1 MYLVD
6 VVFEEKIKFSELRRH
21 FMIPDMPT
29 CVPSSTFSQQELAV
43 MNDRQRPFQRRLEIF
58 EDGHD
63 PIFLQG
69 SRHARY
75 SGHPER
81 SMKTGIFLTDLFA
94 RYVRKDK
101 KTIFFRKDW
110 LQYQRQIVEKLRHH
124 VDKHNLYV
132 HSHTWNSLEFKPFEK
147 DEDYGSLSIIG
158 VDQSIGYC
166 PSILWKGVVIRVN
179 IDEDESVIDYDKRI
193 EAIEKLF
200 AINEKMSTLAI

>member
-1 MYLVD
+1 MAN
-6 VVFEEKIKFSELRRH
+6 VVEEKIKFSELRRH

-29 CVPSSTFSQQELAV
+29 CVPSSAFNEQELAV
-43 MNDRQRPFQRRLEIF
+43 MNDRQRPFQRRLEMF

-63 PIFLQG
+63 PVFLLG

-75 SGHPER
+75 SGHPEK

-101 KTIFFRKDW
+101 KTIWFRKDW
-110 LQYQRQIVEKLRHH
+110 LDYKQVVVEKIRNHVKKHH
-124 VDKHNLYV
+124 LYV

-147 DEDYGSLSIIG
+147 DEDYGNLSIIG
-158 VDQSIGYC
+158 VDQDIGYC
-166 PSILWKGVVIRVN
+166 PSVLWKGEVIRVN
-179 IDEDESVIDYDKRI
+179 IDDDESVIDYDKRI

-200 AINEKMSTLAI
+200 AINEKMSTLTI